1 MTTPDPAPAAAPAAR
16 PRSQLRS
23 RLTLLLI
30 AAMFFGSF
38 GIAAILRFAGWTPSG
53 HRNVGELVE
62 PPRALGPAPLRL
74 ADGGAYA
81 WAPQDNR
88 WAVLAVPAAGCT
100 VACARTL
107 DALHRV
113 WLLQGRKAD
122 RLDVLWAG
130 ALPEGAPAFRRL
142 VRLQPDARLLAALPE
157 PSRADALPVYL
168 VDPDGYV
175 VLHYRAGFDPAGLR
189 KDLGKLLK

>member
-1 MTTPDPAPAAAPAAR
+1 MTTPDPGPPAAP

-53 HRNVGELVE
+53 HRNVGELVQ

-142 VRLQPDARLLAALPE
+142 VRLQAEPRLLAALPE